1 MEYFYLFLLIP
12 LLFASYFIGYC
23 SSQLLKIA
31 SEKQCAAKVNASEKV
46 DETPAHIA
54 LSISKPL
61 TLALAPIDALMAQ
74 PESSLSPAETK
85 MLIAIRHNLGRL
97 EEIVHQINLL
107 ENSQQINGSTLHLPS
122 YAAEIMNCFE
132 PMAKAREIR
141 FHKILDLV
149 ADTELLLMDTLR
161 FDKIVLNLLLQSFFH
176 TPARGSIS
184 ILLRTRQLTKG
195 KVQLHCQVT
204 DTGEPIAEA
213 DLPNPGRWHYRGGR
227 SKPVNRDGTSML
239 LSADIAHAM
248 GGSLLASTPDSGGS
262 TLTLALLCL
271 KADRYAMPTPAPYLD
286 AIDEQIPEKPAG
298 TLHIVEDDQEMADML
313 HSNLKDYFNIHIH
326 GTAEEFLHFATKHA
340 GTGKIDFD
348 CVLINTML
356 PGMDGLELL
365 HIIRQHMLLKAIP
378 ALILGGDGFAT
389 NRLKAFKLG
398 ADAYIVKPFHLS
410 ELRAQILNAM
420 QRATLRAGNSG
431 TIPVQHIETGIPLG
445 KLLIDTVPNKRKE
458 WMQQIVAVIEAN
470 LDDEQLSVPYLARQ
484 MAVSERQLFRLIK
497 VSTGLSPNQVI
508 LEIRLN
514 KALHLL
520 QTGFD
525 LSISDIAQQVGMNNA
540 SHFTSAF
547 KKRFGKIPSEL
558 KK

>member
-1 MEYFYLFLLIP
+1 
-12 LLFASYFIGYC
+12 
-23 SSQLLKIA
+23 
-31 SEKQCAAKVNASEKV
+31 
-46 DETPAHIA
+46 
-54 LSISKPL
+54 
-61 TLALAPIDALMAQ
+61 
-74 PESSLSPAETK
+74 

-97 EEIVHQINLL
+97 EEIVHEINLL
-107 ENSQQINGSTLHLPS
+107 ENAHQITGSTLHLPS

-184 ILLRTRQLTKG
+184 MLLRTRQLTKG
-195 KVQLHCQVT
+195 TVQLHCQVT
-204 DTGEPIAEA
+204 DTGAPIAEA

-248 GGSLLASTPDSGGS
+248 GGSLFASTPDSGGS
-262 TLTLALLCL
+262 TLTLALLCF

-365 HIIRQHMLLKAIP
+365 HIIRQYTLLKAIP

-398 ADAYIVKPFHLS
+398 ADAYIVKPFRLP
-410 ELRAQILNAM
+410 ELRAQIINAM
-420 QRATLRAGNSG
+420 QRSTLRAGNAG
-431 TIPVQHIETGIPLG
+431 TIPARYIETGIPPG
-445 KLLIDTVPNKRKE
+445 KLFIDIVPNKRKE
-458 WMQQIVAVIEAN
+458 WMRQIVAVIEAN

-497 VSTGLSPNQVI
+497 ESTGLSPNQVI

-520 QTGFD
+520 QKDLD
-525 LSISDIAQQVGMNNA
+525 LSIGDIARQVGISNT
-540 SHFTSAF
+540 SYFTSVF
-547 KKRFGKIPSEL
+547 KKRFGQIPSEL